1 MNYSGCASKQPWLTG
16 KPEAVYI
23 SFAACRGI
31 RGFLYAGGAAMKEK
45 KKQPSKRITAAWLKV
60 LIVFFLLGITGF
72 LLQAVFLVPVTGFL
86 KDLFYM
92 KYLPNLEDGA
102 NFGILFVFG
111 LLTSIHCVGMCGGL
125 VLSQSIEKPGVP
137 AEKESSPAGRKHV
150 VLPSAFYN
158 AGRLISYTVIGGLIG
173 GLGQTLALSGV
184 LKGLLPVIGG
194 VFMILMAVNML
205 GIFAGLR
212 RLQFG
217 LPKGILKKLGIGRP
231 GYRSPFIVGLLTG
244 LMPCGPMQII
254 QIYALGTRSILIGA
268 VSMLCFALGTT
279 PGLFGFGVLG
289 SYISKGA
296 SRVILR
302 ASALLVAILGVVMLS
317 RGLALMGVQILPV
330 SADSEYVR
338 SQVRGSVQTVSIDL
352 ETDSFQAIEVY
363 EGIPVEW
370 TIHADK
376 ENLNDCNN
384 EIIVP
389 EYSLDIKL
397 KEGDTLA
404 VFTPAEQGEYVY
416 TCWMGMI
423 KSKIRVIDN
432 PDPEY
437 IGLIASTDTK
447 AAAVQT
453 KPCPMGDAG
462 AASCPVKET
471 EQETAALNTDTAAS
485 KAAADAAAKA
495 TQSSAASK
503 TPTASPPVSP
513 AASSSQPGASS
524 AATGTQTPSSSTQ
537 PPSLSPVASVTPAVT
552 PKPDNSSTVRTLSGY
567 LIDTDCLA
575 LYPDPSEETRSCLLM
590 SACAASGYGITCKDV
605 AGNTVFYLFDGNI
618 AGNPADTAHP
628 AAGGQLLAYSF
639 ISNNVSDSNRS
650 VSVKGS
656 ISSDIY
662 TDASGQSYLIFAV
675 SSIELLT

>member
-16 KPEAVYI
+16 KPEAVYP
-23 SFAACRGI
+23 FAACRGI

-45 KKQPSKRITAAWLKV
+45 EKQPLKRFSAAWLKV
-60 LIVFFLLGITGF
+60 LIVVFLLCITGF

-432 PDPEY
+432 PDPDY
-437 IGLIASTDTK
+437 SGLTASTDTQ
-447 AAAVQT
+447 ATAVQT
-453 KPCPMGDAG
+453 KPCSMGDAG
-462 AASCPVKET
+462 AASCPGKET
-471 EQETAALNTDTAAS
+471 TTSSAALQE
-485 KAAADAAAKA
+485 AAAIAKA
-495 TQSSAASK
+495 TQSSTASK
-503 TPTASPPVSP
+503 TPTASPSVSP
-513 AASSSQPGASS
+513 AAASSSQPGASS
-524 AATGTQTPSSSTQ
+524 ATTVMQAPSSSTQ